1 LFKIVC
7 NDIEYFTALKVVK
20 ELDFS
25 GKDLCSLK
33 SLYKSLVYNGVIC
46 NELFEEIFPN
56 LYCEIAVLIEE
67 FLKNK
72 ICTVCIENPDLYG
85 FEHYIACNNCSVS
98 KLINVYNLF
107 MPRDFNDLEKIAD
120 KLKTNLQVCIDD
132 KNLSEENR
140 NILANC
146 LKEINEYLKDMK

>member
-1 LFKIVC
+1 
-7 NDIEYFTALKVVK
+7 
-20 ELDFS
+20 
-25 GKDLCSLK
+25 
-33 SLYKSLVYNGVIC
+33 
-46 NELFEEIFPN
+46 
-56 LYCEIAVLIEE
+56 
-67 FLKNK
+67 
-72 ICTVCIENPDLYG
+72 
-85 FEHYIACNNCSVS
+85 
-98 KLINVYNLF
+98 